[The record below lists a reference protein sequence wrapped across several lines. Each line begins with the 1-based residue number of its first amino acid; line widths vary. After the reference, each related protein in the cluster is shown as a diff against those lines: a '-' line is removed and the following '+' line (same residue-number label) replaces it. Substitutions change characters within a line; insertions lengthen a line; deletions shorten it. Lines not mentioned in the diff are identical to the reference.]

1 MGGGGSL
8 GFGGSKSESVDKTP
22 KEFMGLR
29 SPVAD
34 SLKGLIGSEGGPRF
48 QGPLTAGIGAEEQA
62 ALEGVQGFSGNN
74 QLQSQTDAFLSDQL
88 QGRALTPESNP
99 FLQQTIEAATRPLF
113 RAFDDRELQERALF
127 GRAGQKLQESSP
139 FAQARSRATEGLLS
153 AVGDVSGRIAGD
165 NFQRG
170 LDRQQQAVNQV
181 QATQQA
187 RFQQARGVLEASALP
202 RLIEQFG
209 IDQGKREFD
218 RRMAMFAEALRLGGQ
233 LGSPTLGQ
241 ESSSFDVSTSGSGG
255 FGGGKSGA
263 GGGSGGGG
271 GGG

>member
-1 MGGGGSL
+1 MSFDFSSQEDVTPGAFRNLRGPVAGSL
-8 GFGGSKSESVDKTP
+8 RNIIT
-22 KEFMGLR
+22 
-29 SPVAD
+29 
-34 SLKGLIGSEGGPRF
+34 SEGGPAF
-48 QGPLTAGIGAEEQA
+48 EGPFTADIGGAEQA
-62 ALEGVQGFSGNN
+62 ALQNVQGFGGTNV
-74 QLQSQTDAFLSDQL
+74 LQSQADALLGQQL
-88 QGRALTPESNP
+88 TGQTLRPESNP

-153 AVGDVSGRIAGD
+153 AVGDVSGRIAGE

-187 RFQQARGVLEASALP
+187 RFNQARGILESSALP
-202 RLIEQFG
+202 RLIQQFG

-218 RRMAMFAEALRLGGQ
+218 RRMQMMLQALQLGGQ
-233 LGSPTLGQ
+233 LGQPTL
-241 ESSSFDVSTSGSGG
+241 STTQIGV
-255 FGGGKSGA
+255 GA
-263 GGGSGGGG
+263 KGIGELTKAVPLIGDILAP
-271 GGG
+271 

>member
-1 MGGGGSL
+1 MS
-8 GFGGSKSESVDKTP
+8 FNFSSQEDVTP
-22 KEFMGLR
+22 GQFKNLR
-29 SPVAD
+29 DPVTA
-34 SLKGLIGSEGGPRF
+34 GIQGIIGSEGGPAF
-48 QGPLTAGIGAEEQA
+48 QGPFTADIGGAEQA
-62 ALEGVQGFSGNN
+62 ALEGVQGFGGNN
-74 QLQSQTDAFLSDQL
+74 FLQRQSDAFLGDQIA
-88 QGRALTPESNP
+88 GRALSPESNP

-153 AVGDVSGRIAGD
+153 AVGDVSGRIAGE

-181 QATQQA
+181 QATQTA
-187 RFQQARGVLEASALP
+187 RFQQARGILESSALP

-218 RRMAMFAEALRLGGQ
+218 RRMQMMLAALQLGGS
-233 LGSPTLGQ
+233 LGSPTLATTQVGVGNIGDLK
-241 ESSSFDVSTSGSGG
+241 ELPVVGG
-255 FGGGKSGA
+255 VFSA
-263 GGGSGGGG
+263 
-271 GGG
+271 

>member
-1 MGGGGSL
+1 MA
-8 GFGGSKSESVDKTP
+8 GFDFAKQEDVTP
-22 KEFMGLR
+22 GEFKGIR
-29 SPVAD
+29 APVAGGIEGII
-34 SLKGLIGSEGGPRF
+34 SSQGGPAF
-48 QGPLTAGIGAEEQA
+48 QGPFTADIGQAEQA

-74 QLQSQTDAFLSDQL
+74 ALQQQSDVFLGDQL
-88 QGRALTPESNP
+88 SGRALSPESNP

-153 AVGDVSGRIAGD
+153 AVGDVSGRIAGE

-181 QATQQA
+181 QATQTA

-209 IDQGKREFD
+209 IDQGRAEFE
-218 RRMAMFAEALRLGGQ
+218 RRMQMFLQALQLGGQ
-233 LGSPTLGQ
+233 ISSPTLATTQVG
-241 ESSSFDVSTSGSGG
+241 VSGIPL
-255 FGGGKSGA
+255 FG
-263 GGGSGGGG
+263 
-271 GGG
+271 

>member
-1 MGGGGSL
+1 MARRRRIQRRRIRPRFDFS
-8 GFGGSKSESVDKTP
+8 SQEDVTP
-22 KEFMGLR
+22 GEFKNLR
-29 SPVAD
+29 APVAG
-34 SLKGLIGSEGGPRF
+34 GLSSIIRSEGGPAF
-48 QGPLTAGIGAEEQA
+48 QGPFTADIGGAEQQA
-62 ALEGVQGFSGNN
+62 LQNVQGFADPSLL
-74 QLQSQTDAFLSDQL
+74 QRQSDAFLQSQIE
-88 QGRALTPESNP
+88 GRALTPESNP

-153 AVGDVSGRIAGD
+153 AVGDVSGRIAGE

-181 QATQQA
+181 QAQQTA
-187 RFQQARGVLEASALP
+187 RFQQARGILESSALP

-218 RRMAMFAEALRLGGQ
+218 RRMAMMLAALQTGGQ
-233 LGSPTLGQ
+233 LGSPTLAT
-241 ESSSFDVSTSGSGG
+241 SSVEVGG
-255 FGGGKSGA
+255 IDKILA
-263 GGGSGGGG
+263 ALGGGG
-271 GGG
+271 GGGGGGT

>member
-1 MGGGGSL
+1 
-8 GFGGSKSESVDKTP
+8 
-22 KEFMGLR
+22 MGLFDFSKQEDVTPGEFKDLR
-29 SPVAD
+29 GPTRDA
-34 SLKGLIGSEGGPRF
+34 LQGIIGSEGGPAF
-48 QGPLTAGIGAEEQA
+48 QGPFTADIGQAEQQA
-62 ALEGVQGFSGNN
+62 LQNVQGFGGNN
-74 QLQSQTDAFLSDQL
+74 LLQDQSDAFLQNQL
-88 QGRALTPESNP
+88 SGRGLSPESNP

-113 RAFDDRELQERALF
+113 RAFDQGELQERALF

-181 QATQQA
+181 QATQTA

-218 RRMAMFAEALRLGGQ
+218 RRMQMWMAALQTSGQ
-233 LGSPTLGQ
+233 INQPTLATTQVGI
-241 ESSSFDVSTSGSGG
+241 GG
-255 FGGGKSGA
+255 AKDIAGLGDALGDIPFIGGILGA
-263 GGGSGGGG
+263 
-271 GGG
+271 

>member
-1 MGGGGSL
+1 MALIDFSKQEDVTPGQFKALRDPVTGGVGSI
-8 GFGGSKSESVDKTP
+8 
-22 KEFMGLR
+22 
-29 SPVAD
+29 
-34 SLKGLIGSEGGPRF
+34 IGSEGGPAF
-48 QGPLTAGIGAEEQA
+48 QGPFTADIGQAEQQA
-62 ALEGVQGFSGNN
+62 LQNVQGFAGNN
-74 QLQSQTDAFLSDQL
+74 LLQRQSDALLQSQLE
-88 QGRALTPESNP
+88 GRGLTPESNS

-113 RAFDDRELQERALF
+113 RAFDERELQERGLF

-153 AVGDVSGRIAGD
+153 AVGDVSGRIAGE

-218 RRMAMFAEALRLGGQ
+218 RRMQMFLQALQLGGQ
-233 LGSPTLGQ
+233 LGSPTLATTKVGI
-241 ESSSFDVSTSGSGG
+241 GG
-255 FGGGKSGA
+255 DIGGLGEKLQGLPVV
-263 GGGSGGGG
+263 GGIFTP
-271 GGG
+271 

>member
-1 MGGGGSL
+1 MAI
-8 GFGGSKSESVDKTP
+8 FDFSKQEDVTP
-22 KEFMGLR
+22 GEFKGLR
-29 SPVAD
+29 DPVAGG
-34 SLKGLIGSEGGPRF
+34 LKGIIQSKGGPAFR
-48 QGPLTAGIGAEEQA
+48 GPFTADIGAEEQA
-62 ALEGVQGFSGNN
+62 ALQNVQGFGGNN
-74 QLQSQTDAFLSDQL
+74 LLQNQSDAFLQSQIE
-88 QGRALTPESNP
+88 GRALTPESNP

-153 AVGDVSGRIAGD
+153 AVGDVSGRIAGE

-202 RLIEQFG
+202 RLIQQFG
-209 IDQGKREFD
+209 IDQGKAEFD
-218 RRMAMFAEALRLGGQ
+218 RRMQMFLAALQTGGQ
-233 LGSPTLGQ
+233 LGSPTLAT
-241 ESSSFDVSTSGSGG
+241 TSVGIGDPSGLQDLPLV
-255 FGGGKSGA
+255 GGLLSP
-263 GGGSGGGG
+263 
-271 GGG
+271 

>member
-1 MGGGGSL
+1 MAGIFDFSTQTD
-8 GFGGSKSESVDKTP
+8 VTP
-22 KEFMGLR
+22 DEFQDLRQPVSRGLQ
-29 SPVAD
+29 
-34 SLKGLIGSEGGPRF
+34 GIIGSEGGPTFR
-48 QGPLTAGIGAEEQA
+48 GPFTAPIGQQEQT
-62 ALEGVQGFSGNN
+62 ALQNVQGFGGNN
-74 QLQSQTDAFLSDQL
+74 LLQNQSDAFLQSQIE
-88 QGRALTPESNP
+88 GRALSPESNP

-153 AVGDVSGRIAGD
+153 AVGDVSGRIAGE

-187 RFQQARGVLEASALP
+187 RFQQARGILEASALP
-202 RLIEQFG
+202 RLIQQFG

-218 RRMAMFAEALRLGGQ
+218 RRMQMFLAALQTGGQ
-233 LGSPTLGQ
+233 LGQPTL
-241 ESSSFDVSTSGSGG
+241 DTTSVGVGDLGG
-255 FGGGKSGA
+255 LKDIPIVGGLLSP
-263 GGGSGGGG
+263 
-271 GGG
+271 